1 LTIRQFENGS
11 TENVKRPDK
20 EFFAMTETTTYSL
33 IDGKKISA
41 DIKAEISAKVAER
54 KNSNKKIP
62 HLAIILVG
70 DDGASQTYVDHKVKA
85 CKEVGFH
92 YTMMRFADT
101 IAEDKLMK
109 HIDQVNK
116 DQDVDGF
123 IVQLPLPAHISVERV
138 TEKIRSDKDVDGFT
152 NHNFGSIISKN
163 PLLMPATPFG
173 VMELLRRYNIETEG
187 KNCVIVGASRL
198 VGAPLSMMLVEQ
210 GRATVTICH
219 KYTKDLAAWTKQAD
233 ILVVAVGKP
242 GLITANMVKE
252 GAVVIDV
259 GTTRVEGPQYK
270 NGYSLKGDVEFKEVA
285 PKTSF
290 ITPVP
295 GGVGP
300 MTIASLL
307 MNTLKA
313 CENLNP

>member
-1 LTIRQFENGS
+1 MVDE
-11 TENVKRPDK
+11 K
-20 EFFAMTETTTYSL
+20 TYTL
-33 IDGKKISA
+33 IDGRKIA
-41 DIKAEISAKVAER
+41 AQIKEEITQRVHELKSEG
-54 KNSNKKIP
+54 KKIP

-101 IAEDKLMK
+101 ISEDKLLK

-116 DQDVDGF
+116 DSDVDGF
-123 IVQLPLPAHISVERV
+123 IVQLPLPAHISVEKI
-138 TEKIRSDKDVDGFT
+138 TEHIRPEKDVDGFT
-152 NHNFGSIISKN
+152 NRNFGSIVSKN

-173 VMELLRRYNIETEG
+173 VMELLKRYNVETEG
-187 KNCVIVGASRL
+187 KNCVVVGASRL

-210 GRATVTICH
+210 GRATVTVCH
-219 KYTKDLAAWTKQAD
+219 KYTKDLSAFTKQAD

-242 GLITANMVKE
+242 GLITADMVKE

-270 NGYSLKGDVEFKEVA
+270 NGYALKGDVDFKNVA
-285 PKTSF
+285 PKCSL

-307 MNTLKA
+307 LNTLRA
-313 CENLNP
+313 TELRNS

>member
-1 LTIRQFENGS
+1 
-11 TENVKRPDK
+11 
-20 EFFAMTETTTYSL
+20 MTEPTPYTL
-33 IDGKKISA
+33 IDGRKVSS
-41 DIKAEISAKVAER
+41 DIKLELAAKVAER
-54 KNSNKKIP
+54 KKLGKKIP

-101 IAEDKLMK
+101 ISEDKLMK
-109 HIDQVNK
+109 HIDHVNN
-116 DQDVDGF
+116 DEDVDGF
-123 IVQLPLPAHISVERV
+123 IVQLPLPPHISVENI

-187 KNCVIVGASRL
+187 KNCVVVGASRL

-219 KYTKDLAAWTKQAD
+219 KYTKDLSTITRQAD
-233 ILVVAVGKP
+233 ILMVGVGKP
-242 GLITANMVKE
+242 GLITADMVKE
-252 GAVVIDV
+252 GAVVIDI

-285 PKTSF
+285 AKASY

-307 MNTLKA
+307 MNTMRA
-313 CENLNP
+313 AENLNP

>member
-1 LTIRQFENGS
+1 MAEI
-11 TENVKRPDK
+11 
-20 EFFAMTETTTYSL
+20 TTYTL
-33 IDGKKISA
+33 IDGRKISS
-41 DIKAEISAKVAER
+41 DIKGEILEKVAAR
-54 KNSNKKIP
+54 KQAGKKVP

-109 HIDQVNK
+109 HIDQVNR
-116 DQDVDGF
+116 DEDVDGF
-123 IVQLPLPAHISVERV
+123 IVQLPLPANISVERI
-138 TEKIRSDKDVDGFT
+138 TEKIRPDKDVDGFT
-152 NHNFGSIISKN
+152 NRNFGSIVSKN
-163 PLLMPATPFG
+163 PLLLPATPYG
-173 VMELLRRYNIETEG
+173 VMELLKRYKIETEG
-187 KNCVIVGASRL
+187 KNCVVIGASRL
-198 VGAPLSMMLVEQ
+198 VGAPLSMMLVEE
-210 GRATVTICH
+210 GRATVTVCH
-219 KYTKDLAAWTKQAD
+219 KYTKDIANFTKQAD

-242 GLITANMVKE
+242 GIVTADMVKQ

-259 GTTRVEGPQYK
+259 GTTRVEGPQFK
-270 NGYSLKGDVEFKEVA
+270 NGYALKGDVDFKAVA
-285 PKTSF
+285 PKASF

-307 MNTLKA
+307 LNTLRA
-313 CENLNP
+313 TELRNP

>member
-1 LTIRQFENGS
+1 MI
-11 TENVKRPDK
+11 
-20 EFFAMTETTTYSL
+20 ETKTYTL
-33 IDGKKISA
+33 IDGRKVSTQIKEEIA
-41 DIKAEISAKVAER
+41 QRVAEIKAEG
-54 KNSNKKIP
+54 KKIP

-101 IAEDKLMK
+101 IKEEKLLK
-109 HIDQVNK
+109 HIDQVNR

-123 IVQLPLPAHISVERV
+123 IVQLPLPAHISVEKV
-138 TEKIRSDKDVDGFT
+138 TEHIKPDKDVDGFT
-152 NHNFGSIISKN
+152 NRNFGSIVSKN
-163 PLLMPATPFG
+163 PLLLPATPAG
-173 VMELLRRYNIETEG
+173 IMELLRRYEIETEA
-187 KNCVIVGASRL
+187 KNCVMVGASRL
-198 VGAPLSMMLVEQ
+198 VGAPLSMMLIEH
-210 GRATVTICH
+210 GKATVTVCH
-219 KYTKDLAAWTKQAD
+219 KYTKDLSTITRQAD
-233 ILVVAVGKP
+233 ILISAVGKP
-242 GLITANMVKE
+242 GLITADMVKE

-270 NGYSLKGDVEFKEVA
+270 NGYAFKGDVDFKNVA
-285 PKTSF
+285 PKCSF

-307 MNTLKA
+307 LNTLRVT
-313 CENLNP
+313 ELRNN

>member
-1 LTIRQFENGS
+1 MVDAN
-11 TENVKRPDK
+11 
-20 EFFAMTETTTYSL
+20 TYTL
-33 IDGKKISA
+33 IDGRKIASEIKK
-41 DIKAEISAKVAER
+41 EIIQRVNEIRNEGGKV
-54 KNSNKKIP
+54 P

-101 IAEDKLMK
+101 ISEDKLLK

-116 DQDVDGF
+116 DPDVDGF
-123 IVQLPLPAHISVERV
+123 IVQLPLPEHISVEKI
-138 TEKIRSDKDVDGFT
+138 TEHIKPDKDVDGFT
-152 NHNFGSIISKN
+152 NRNFGSIVSKN

-173 VMELLRRYNIETEG
+173 VMELLKRYHVQTEG
-187 KNCVIVGASRL
+187 KNCVVVGASRL
-198 VGAPLSMMLVEQ
+198 VGAPLSMMLVEH
-210 GRATVTICH
+210 GRATVTVCH
-219 KYTKDLAAWTKQAD
+219 KYTKGLADFTRQAD
-233 ILVVAVGKP
+233 VLIVAVGKP
-242 GLITANMVKE
+242 GLITADMVKE

-259 GTTRVEGPQYK
+259 GTTRVEGPQFK
-270 NGYSLKGDVEFKEVA
+270 NGYTIKGDVDFKNVA
-285 PKTSF
+285 PKCAM

-307 MNTLKA
+307 LNTLRA
-313 CENLNP
+313 TELRHA

>member
-1 LTIRQFENGS
+1 MI
-11 TENVKRPDK
+11 
-20 EFFAMTETTTYSL
+20 ETKTTYTL
-33 IDGKKISA
+33 IDGRKVSA
-41 DIKAEISAKVAER
+41 EIKNEISAKVAER
-54 KNSNKKIP
+54 KQQGKKVP

-85 CKEVGFH
+85 CREVGFH

-101 IAEDKLMK
+101 ISEDKLMK
-109 HIDQVNK
+109 HIDQVNR
-116 DQDVDGF
+116 DEDVDGF
-123 IVQLPLPAHISVERV
+123 IVQLPLPAHISVEHI
-138 TEKIRSDKDVDGFT
+138 TEKIRPDKDVDGFT
-152 NHNFGSIISKN
+152 NRNFGSIVSKN

-173 VMELLRRYNIETEG
+173 VMELLKRYEIPTEG
-187 KNCVIVGASRL
+187 KNCVVIGASRL

-210 GRATVTICH
+210 GRATVTVCH
-219 KYTKDLAAWTKQAD
+219 KYTKDLANFTRQAD

-242 GLITANMVKE
+242 ELVTADMVKE

-259 GTTRVEGPQYK
+259 GTTRVEGAQYK
-270 NGYSLKGDVEFKEVA
+270 NGYTLKGDVDFKRVA
-285 PKTSF
+285 PKASY

-307 MNTLKA
+307 LNTLRA
-313 CENLNP
+313 TELRNP

>member
-1 LTIRQFENGS
+1 MIDT
-11 TENVKRPDK
+11 K
-20 EFFAMTETTTYSL
+20 TTYTL
-33 IDGKKISA
+33 IDGRKVSSE
-41 DIKAEISAKVAER
+41 IKNEIAEKVAER
-54 KNSNKKIP
+54 KKQGMKIP

-85 CKEVGFH
+85 CREVGFH

-101 IAEDKLMK
+101 ISEDKLMK
-109 HIDQVNK
+109 HIEQVNR
-116 DQDVDGF
+116 DEDVDGF
-123 IVQLPLPAHISVERV
+123 IVQLPLPPHISVEHI
-138 TEKIRSDKDVDGFT
+138 TEKIRPEKDVDGFT
-152 NHNFGSIISKN
+152 NRNFGSIVSKI
-163 PLLMPATPFG
+163 PLLMPATPLG
-173 VMELLRRYNIETEG
+173 VMELLERYKIKLEG
-187 KNCVIVGASRL
+187 KNCVVVGASRL

-210 GRATVTICH
+210 GRATVTVCH
-219 KYTKDLAAWTKQAD
+219 KYTNDLASFTRQAD

-242 GLITANMVKE
+242 GLITADMVKE

-259 GTTRVEGPQYK
+259 GTTRVEGSQFK
-270 NGYSLKGDVEFKEVA
+270 NGYALKGDVDFKTVA

-307 MNTLKA
+307 LNTLRA
-313 CENLNP
+313 AELRNL

>member
-1 LTIRQFENGS
+1 
-11 TENVKRPDK
+11 
-20 EFFAMTETTTYSL
+20 MTEATTYTL
-33 IDGKKISA
+33 IDGRKISA
-41 DIKAEISAKVAER
+41 DIKAEISAKVSER
-54 KNSNKKIP
+54 KTKGKKIP

-101 IAEDKLMK
+101 ISEDKLMK
-109 HIDQVNK
+109 HIDHVNN
-116 DQDVDGF
+116 DEDVDGF
-123 IVQLPLPAHISVERV
+123 IVQLPLPAHISVERI

-187 KNCVIVGASRL
+187 KNCVIIGASRL

-219 KYTKDLAAWTKQAD
+219 KYTKNLAEWTKQAD

-242 GLITANMVKE
+242 GLIKADMVKH

-285 PKTSF
+285 AKASF

-313 CENLNP
+313 AENLNP